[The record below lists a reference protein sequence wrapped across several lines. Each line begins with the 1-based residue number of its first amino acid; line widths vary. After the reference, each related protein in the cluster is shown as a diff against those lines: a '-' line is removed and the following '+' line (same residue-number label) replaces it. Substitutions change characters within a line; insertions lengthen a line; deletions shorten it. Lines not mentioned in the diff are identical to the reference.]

1 VKARRQNAAATPP
14 NTKKGWVQTPN
25 AFRRLLAWLDQGV
38 DSQGEKYLEMRRRL
52 VSYFDRKRCSSPDD
66 LADETLN
73 RIARRLDE
81 QGTVVDIPPARYC
94 YILARFVFLEYLR
107 GADRG
112 QASFEDIHAF
122 GGTVPAF
129 GAVSALDTSAD
140 VGDTFLESLDD
151 CLQQLER
158 SDREL
163 ILEYYRGEQAGKIE
177 HRRQLAARLGVT
189 ANALSIRAC
198 RIRSKLENCVSARLR
213 GK

>member
-1 VKARRQNAAATPP
+1 VKPRRQNAANAQSP
-14 NTKKGWVQTPN
+14 TKKGWVQTPD
-25 AFRRLLAWLDQGV
+25 AFGRLLAWLDEGV
-38 DSQGEKYLEMRRRL
+38 DSEGEKYLEMRRRL

-73 RIARRLDE
+73 RIARRLEE
-81 QGTVVDIPPARYC
+81 QGAVVDIAPARYC

-112 QASFEDIHAF
+112 QANFEDIAASV
-122 GGTVPAF
+122 GM
-129 GAVSALDTSAD
+129 VSAEA
-140 VGDTFLESLDD
+140 GDTFLEYLDD

-177 HRRQLAARLGVT
+177 HRRQLAARLGMT

-198 RIRSKLENCVSARLR
+198 RIRSKLESCVSARLR